1 MNESILTR
9 STICVKEHK
18 ITSNLGR
25 TNTERHAIGF
35 PVLDITEISLTYFL
49 RRIVSFSTFGI
60 HFFPIRLSFPLT
72 LSLLKYAD
80 NISSLECLGR
90 LTV

>member
-1 MNESILTR
+1 MSR
-9 STICVKEHK
+9 SK

-49 RRIVSFSTFGI
+49 RRIVSFSTFDI
-60 HFFPIRLSFPLT
+60 HFFSYPLIFFLDLIT
-72 LSLLKYAD
+72 FKNAD